1 MEGKLTILDGQ
12 HRVGMMTILQEKKTE
27 VSFDLDRILVEVFP
41 EVDKE
46 KYETYAQD
54 IFTEINK
61 AEPVKLV
68 DMPGVASVTDRKV
81 ITEGASRLKE
91 RFPDMFKPSQQC
103 RAPHLNIDNLR
114 DALFASDIIK
124 RHKLKSPKAL
134 ENWMVEQNDVLRQQ
148 FQEEEHASKVSKTA
162 LQKANKFDFF
172 LGLDSSWLY
181 N

>member
-1 MEGKLTILDGQ
+1 MDGQ

-27 VSFDLDRILVEVFP
+27 LAFDLDRILVEVFP
-41 EVDKE
+41 EGEE

-68 DMPGVASVTDRKV
+68 DMPGIASVTDRKV
-81 ITEGASRLKE
+81 ITEGAARLKE

-103 RAPHLNIDNLR
+103 RAPHLNVDNLR

-134 ENWMVEQNDVLRQQ
+134 ETWMMEQNDILRQQ
-148 FQEEEHASKVSKTA
+148 YQEEEHAAKVSKPA
-162 LQKANKFDFF
+162 LQKATKFDFY